1 MIRGSIAAIVAA
13 LLGGCTTVVVAPP
26 DLAPLDLS
34 LTRPCDGPSPIP
46 PRDLT
51 EREVAGL
58 WGRDRISLRDCARR
72 FDATVRV
79 YQERD
84 RLLAGE

>member
-1 MIRGSIAAIVAA
+1 MIRISIALTAA
-13 LLGGCTTVVVAPP
+13 AFLGGCTAVAVAPR

-34 LTRPCDGPSPIP
+34 LTRPCEAPAKIP
-46 PRDLT
+46 DRALG
-51 EREVAGL
+51 EREVVAL

-72 FDATVRV
+72 LDATVRV

-84 RLLAGE
+84 RRLGGE